1 MFIPTIAIAW
11 IFVAL
16 MAAVAEAV
24 APNGTVLGALFT
36 FFGWG
41 VFPLSI
47 VIYLLGTP
55 IRRKARAMRESAAE
69 QAKTEAT

>member
-1 MFIPTIAIAW
+1 MFIPIIAIAW

-41 VFPLSI
+41 VLPLSI
-47 VIYLLGTP
+47 VIYLLSTP
-55 IRRKARAMRESAAE
+55 IRRKARAMRESATE